1 MILRVTT
8 ALAVAVGALAW
19 IAADLLIVPAD
30 QRSLD
35 VADVEGVWT
44 EEGGGGRLTIRGD
57 GTASLTGASLS
68 ASCEWLMESV
78 AQPAGLTW
86 TFGDS
91 DEPRALF
98 MSFQE
103 PAAHSCGLY
112 VGVDGSGERAIV
124 HAGNWADADG
134 NRYSDYVREPR

>member
-1 MILRVTT
+1 MTT
-8 ALAVAVGALAW
+8 ALAVAAGALAW
-19 IAADLLIVPAD
+19 VAADVLIVPAD
-30 QRSLD
+30 RRSLD

-44 EEGGGGRLTIRGD
+44 EEDGGGRLTIRGD

-86 TFGDS
+86 KLGDI

-98 MSFQE
+98 MSFQD
-103 PAAHSCGLY
+103 PAAQSCSLY
-112 VGVDGSGERAIV
+112 VDVDGSGERATV
-124 HAGNWADADG
+124 HADHWADADG

>member
-1 MILRVTT
+1 MTT
-8 ALAVAVGALAW
+8 ALAVAVGVLAW

-30 QRSLD
+30 RRSLD

-44 EEGGGGRLTIRGD
+44 EAGGGGRLTVRGD

-68 ASCEWLMESV
+68 ASCAWLMESV

-86 TFGDS
+86 KFGDA

-98 MSFQE
+98 MSFEE
-103 PAAHSCGLY
+103 PAADSCGLY
-112 VGVDGSGERAIV
+112 VYVDGSGERATV
-124 HAGNWADADG
+124 AAGNWADADG
-134 NRYSDYVREPR
+134 TRYGDYVRAPR